1 MMCLI
6 LAGYNLNRIPSHPG
20 KEHFWTM
27 DAHTAILIVAAS
39 ERDANLYYATRFLAP
54 DSFVFIQTAAQK
66 ILLMSD
72 LEIDRAKQQATVDL
86 VLSHS
91 AYDKQLKDRG
101 MTEPKGADI
110 IKAVLDEFGIT
121 DLIVPTTFG
130 IELADALR
138 ERGFRISTRKEPF
151 YPERAIKSP
160 EEVQSVLDTMRAT
173 EAAIGHAV
181 EVIGA
186 SDIHQGHLYYEGHAL
201 TSEFIKKLINVKLME
216 NDCIAQHTIVACGDD
231 ACDPHNEG
239 SGPFR
244 AHEPIVM
251 DVFPKS
257 SKTGYYADIT
267 RTVVKGKPSDAL
279 RRVYDTVLQGQELGL
294 QMVTAGASGKA
305 IHAAIQDLFERAG
318 YHTGVINERVQ
329 GFFHGTGHGVGLE
342 IHEPPRISRVDD
354 TLRPGHVVTVEP
366 GLYYIGVGGVRIE
379 DTVLVTSDGHENLT
393 AFPKQFEV

>member
-1 MMCLI
+1 
-6 LAGYNLNRIPSHPG
+6 
-20 KEHFWTM
+20 M

-66 ILLMSD
+66 MLLMSD

-86 VLSHS
+86 VLSYS
-91 AYDKQLKDRG
+91 TYDKKLKDRG
-101 MTEPKGADI
+101 VTEPKGADV
-110 IKAVLDEFGIT
+110 IKAVLDEFGMT
-121 DLIVPTTFG
+121 DLIVPTNFG
-130 IELADALR
+130 VDLADALR

-160 EEVQSVLDTMRAT
+160 EEVQSVLQTMRAT
-173 EAAIGHAV
+173 EEAIGHAV
-181 EVIGA
+181 EVIRA
-186 SDIHQGHLYYEGHAL
+186 SEIHQEQLYYEGRVL

-267 RTVVKGKPSDAL
+267 RTVVKGKPSDAV
-279 RRVYDTVLQGQELGL
+279 RRLYDTVLQGQELGL
-294 QMVTAGASGKA
+294 QMVKAGVSGKA
-305 IHAAIQDLFERAG
+305 IHTAINDLFEKAG
-318 YHTGVINERVQ
+318 YQTGMVNERVQ

-354 TLRPGHVVTVEP
+354 TLQPGHVVTVEP
-366 GLYYIGVGGVRIE
+366 GLYYLGVGGVRIE
-379 DTVLVTSDGHENLT
+379 DTVLVTSDGCENLT
-393 AFPKQFEV
+393 SFPKYFEV

>member
-1 MMCLI
+1 
-6 LAGYNLNRIPSHPG
+6 
-20 KEHFWTM
+20 M
-27 DAHTAILIVAAS
+27 DAHTAMLIVAAS

-54 DSFVFIQTAAQK
+54 DSFVFMQTATQK

-72 LEIDRAKQQATVDL
+72 LEIDRAKQQSTVDV
-86 VLSHS
+86 VLSS
-91 AYDKQLKDRG
+91 SVYDKKLKDQG
-101 MTEPKGADI
+101 MTEPKAADV
-110 IKAVLDEFGIT
+110 IKALLDEFGLT
-121 DLIVPTTFG
+121 DLIVPTSFG

-160 EEVQSVLDTMRAT
+160 DEVQHVLHTMQAT
-173 EAAIGHAV
+173 EEAIGHAV
-181 EVIGA
+181 EVIKA
-186 SDIHQGHLYYEGHAL
+186 ADIHQGQLYYEGQPL

-244 AHEPIVM
+244 AHQPIVM

-294 QMVTAGASGKA
+294 QMVIAGASGKA
-305 IHAAIQDLFERAG
+305 IHSAIQDLFERTG
-318 YHTGVINERVQ
+318 YHTGVIDERVQ

-342 IHEPPRISRVDD
+342 IHEPPRISRSDD
-354 TLRPGHVVTVEP
+354 TLQPGHVVTVEP
-366 GLYYIGVGGVRIE
+366 GLYYLGIGGIRIE
-379 DTVLVTSDGHENLT
+379 DTVLVTSDGYENLT
-393 AFPKQFEV
+393 SFPKQFEL

>member
-1 MMCLI
+1 
-6 LAGYNLNRIPSHPG
+6 
-20 KEHFWTM
+20 M
-27 DAHTAILIVAAS
+27 DAHTAMLIVAAS

-54 DSFVFIQTAAQK
+54 DSFVFMQTATQK

-72 LEIDRAKQQATVDL
+72 LEIDRAKQQSTVDV
-86 VLSHS
+86 VLSYS
-91 AYDKQLKDRG
+91 AYDKKLKDQG
-101 MTEPKGADI
+101 MTEPKAADV
-110 IKAVLDEFGIT
+110 IKALLDEFGLT
-121 DLIVPTTFG
+121 DLIVPTSFG

-160 EEVQSVLDTMRAT
+160 DEVQHVLRTMQAT
-173 EAAIGHAV
+173 EEAIGHAV
-181 EVIGA
+181 EVIKA
-186 SDIHQGHLYYEGHAL
+186 ADIHQGQLYYAGQPL

-244 AHEPIVM
+244 AHQPIVM

-305 IHAAIQDLFERAG
+305 IHSAIQDLFERTG
-318 YHTGVINERVQ
+318 YHTGVIDERVQ

-342 IHEPPRISRVDD
+342 IHEPPRISRSDD
-354 TLRPGHVVTVEP
+354 TLQPGHVVTVEP
-366 GLYYIGVGGVRIE
+366 GLYYLGIGGVRIE
-379 DTVLVTSDGHENLT
+379 DTVLVTSNGYENLT
-393 AFPKQFEV
+393 SFPKQFEL

>member
-1 MMCLI
+1 
-6 LAGYNLNRIPSHPG
+6 
-20 KEHFWTM
+20 M
-27 DAHTAILIVAAS
+27 DAHTAMLIVAAS

-54 DSFVFIQTAAQK
+54 DSFVFMQTATQK

-72 LEIDRAKQQATVDL
+72 LEIDRAKQQSTVDV
-86 VLSHS
+86 VLSS
-91 AYDKQLKDRG
+91 SVYDKKLKDQG
-101 MTEPKGADI
+101 MTEPKAADV
-110 IKAVLDEFGIT
+110 IKALLDEFGLT
-121 DLIVPTTFG
+121 DLIVPTSFG

-160 EEVQSVLDTMRAT
+160 DEVQHVLHTMQAT
-173 EAAIGHAV
+173 EEAIGHAV
-181 EVIGA
+181 EVIKA
-186 SDIHQGHLYYEGHAL
+186 ADIHQGQLYYEGQPL

-244 AHEPIVM
+244 AHQPIVM

-305 IHAAIQDLFERAG
+305 IHSAIQDLFERTG
-318 YHTGVINERVQ
+318 YHTGVIDERVQ

-342 IHEPPRISRVDD
+342 IHEPPRISRSDD
-354 TLRPGHVVTVEP
+354 TLQPGHVVTVEP
-366 GLYYIGVGGVRIE
+366 GLYYLGIGGVRIE
-379 DTVLVTSDGHENLT
+379 DTVLVTSDGYENLT
-393 AFPKQFEV
+393 SFPKQFEL

>member
-1 MMCLI
+1 
-6 LAGYNLNRIPSHPG
+6 
-20 KEHFWTM
+20 M
-27 DAHTAILIVAAS
+27 DAHTAMLIVAAS
-39 ERDANLYYATRFLAP
+39 EQDANLYYATRFLAP
-54 DSFVFIQTAAQK
+54 DSFVFIQTATQK

-72 LEIDRAKQQATVDL
+72 LEIDRAKQQSTVDV
-86 VLSHS
+86 VLSSS
-91 AYDKQLKDRG
+91 AYNKKLKDQG
-101 MTEPKGADI
+101 MTEPKGADV
-110 IKAVLDEFGIT
+110 IKAVLNELGLT

-138 ERGFRISTRKEPF
+138 ERGFRLSTRKEPF
-151 YPERAIKSP
+151 YPERAIKSA
-160 EEVQSVLDTMRAT
+160 EEVQHVLHTMQAT
-173 EAAIGHAV
+173 EEAIGHAV
-181 EVIGA
+181 AVIKS
-186 SDIHQGHLYYEGHAL
+186 SDIFQGQLYHEGQPL

-244 AHEPIVM
+244 AHQPIVM

-279 RRVYDTVLQGQELGL
+279 RRVYDTVLEGQELGL

-305 IHAAIQDLFERAG
+305 IHSAIQDLFERAG
-318 YHTGVINERVQ
+318 YHTGIINERVQ

-342 IHEPPRISRVDD
+342 IHEPPRISRTDD
-354 TLRPGHVVTVEP
+354 TLQPGHVVTVEP
-366 GLYYIGVGGVRIE
+366 GLYYLGIGGVRIE
-379 DTVLVTSDGHENLT
+379 DTVLVTSDGYENLT
-393 AFPKQFEV
+393 SFPKQFEL

>member
-1 MMCLI
+1 
-6 LAGYNLNRIPSHPG
+6 
-20 KEHFWTM
+20 M
-27 DAHTAILIVAAS
+27 DAHTAMLIVAAS

-54 DSFVFIQTAAQK
+54 DSFVFMQTATQK

-72 LEIDRAKQQATVDL
+72 LEIDRAKQQSTVDV
-86 VLSHS
+86 VLSS
-91 AYDKQLKDRG
+91 SVYDKKLKDQG
-101 MTEPKGADI
+101 MTEPKAADV
-110 IKAVLDEFGIT
+110 IKALLDEFGLT
-121 DLIVPTTFG
+121 DLIVPTSFG

-160 EEVQSVLDTMRAT
+160 DEVQHVLHTMQAT
-173 EAAIGHAV
+173 EEEIGHAV
-181 EVIGA
+181 EVIKA
-186 SDIHQGHLYYEGHAL
+186 ADIHQGQLYYEGQPL

-244 AHEPIVM
+244 AHQPIVM

-294 QMVTAGASGKA
+294 QMVIAGASGKA
-305 IHAAIQDLFERAG
+305 IHSAIQDLFERTG
-318 YHTGVINERVQ
+318 YHTGVIDERVQ

-342 IHEPPRISRVDD
+342 IHEPPRISRSDD
-354 TLRPGHVVTVEP
+354 TLQPGHVVTVEP
-366 GLYYIGVGGVRIE
+366 GLYYLGIGGVRIE
-379 DTVLVTSDGHENLT
+379 DTVLVTSDGYENLT
-393 AFPKQFEV
+393 SFPKQFEL

>member
-1 MMCLI
+1 
-6 LAGYNLNRIPSHPG
+6 
-20 KEHFWTM
+20 M

-54 DSFVFIQTAAQK
+54 DSFVFVQTARQK

-86 VLSHS
+86 VLSYS
-91 AYDKQLKDRG
+91 AYEKRLKDQG
-101 MTEPKGADI
+101 MTEPKAADV
-110 IKAVLDEFGIT
+110 IKAVLHEFGIA
-121 DLIVPTTFG
+121 DLIVPTNFG
-130 IELADALR
+130 VDLADALR
-138 ERGFRISTRKEPF
+138 ERSLRLSTRREPF
-151 YPERAIKSP
+151 YPERAVKSP
-160 EEVQSVLDTMRAT
+160 QEVQSVLQTMRAT
-173 EAAIGHAV
+173 EEALGHAV
-181 EVIGA
+181 EVIKAADMHKG
-186 SDIHQGHLYYEGHAL
+186 QLYHEGRVL

-267 RTVVKGKPSDAL
+267 RTVVKGKPSDRL
-279 RRVYDTVLQGQELGL
+279 RQVYDTVLQGQELGL
-294 QMVTAGASGKA
+294 QMVKAGASGKA
-305 IHAAIQDLFERAG
+305 IHSAILDLFERAG
-318 YHTGVINERVQ
+318 YHTGIVNERMQ

-342 IHEPPRISRVDD
+342 IHEPPRISRIDD
-354 TLRPGHVVTVEP
+354 TLQPGHVVTVEP
-366 GLYYIGVGGVRIE
+366 GLYYLGMGGVRIE
-379 DTVLVTSDGHENLT
+379 DTVLVTSHGYENLT
-393 AFPKQFEV
+393 SFPKQFEL

>member
-1 MMCLI
+1 
-6 LAGYNLNRIPSHPG
+6 
-20 KEHFWTM
+20 M
-27 DAHTAILIVAAS
+27 DAHTAILIVTAS

-54 DSFVFIQTAAQK
+54 DSFVFIQTATQK

-72 LEIDRAKQQATVDL
+72 LEIDRAKQQATVDV
-86 VLSHS
+86 VLSYS
-91 AYDKQLKDRG
+91 AYDKRLKDQG
-101 MTEPKGADI
+101 MTEPKGADV
-110 IKAVLDEFGIT
+110 IKAVLDELGMT
-121 DLIVPTTFG
+121 DLVVPTNFG
-130 IELADALR
+130 VELADALR
-138 ERGFRISTRKEPF
+138 ERGFRISTRREPF

-160 EEVQSVLDTMRAT
+160 DEVQHVLQTMRAT
-173 EAAIGHAV
+173 EEAIGHAV
-181 EVIGA
+181 EVIQA
-186 SDIHQGHLYYEGHAL
+186 ADIHQGQLYHEGRAL

-279 RRVYDTVLQGQELGL
+279 RRVYDKVLEGQELGL
-294 QMVTAGASGKA
+294 QMVKAGASGKA
-305 IHAAIQDLFERAG
+305 IHSAIQDLFEQAG

-354 TLRPGHVVTVEP
+354 TLQPGHVVTVEP
-366 GLYYIGVGGVRIE
+366 GLYYLGIGGVRIE
-379 DTVLVTSDGHENLT
+379 DTVLVTSDGYENLT
-393 AFPKQFEV
+393 TFHKQFEL

>member
-1 MMCLI
+1 
-6 LAGYNLNRIPSHPG
+6 
-20 KEHFWTM
+20 M

-54 DSFVFIQTAAQK
+54 DSFVFLQTTTQK

-86 VLSHS
+86 VLSYS
-91 AYDKQLKDRG
+91 DFDKKLTDQG
-101 MTEPKGADI
+101 TAEPKAADV
-110 IKAVLDEFGIT
+110 IKAVLDEFGVT
-121 DLIVPTTFG
+121 NLIVPTNFG
-130 IELADALR
+130 IDLADALR
-138 ERGFRISTRKEPF
+138 DRGFQISTRREPF

-160 EEVQSVLDTMRAT
+160 GEVQHVLDTMRAT
-173 EAAIGHAV
+173 EEAIGRAV

-186 SDIHQGHLYYEGHAL
+186 ADIHDGQLYYEGQVL

-244 AHEPIVM
+244 AHQPIVM

-257 SKTGYYADIT
+257 SKTGYYADIS
-267 RTVVKGKPSDAL
+267 RTVVRGKPSDAL

-294 QMVTAGASGKA
+294 EMVKAGASGKV
-305 IHAAIQDLFERAG
+305 IHLAIQDLFEHAG

-342 IHEPPRISRVDD
+342 IHEPPRISRIDD
-354 TLRPGHVVTVEP
+354 TLQPGHVVTVEP
-366 GLYYIGVGGVRIE
+366 GLYYLGIGGVRIE
-379 DTVLVTSDGHENLT
+379 DTVVVTSDGYENLT
-393 AFPKQFEV
+393 TFPKRFEL

>member
-1 MMCLI
+1 VV
-6 LAGYNLNRIPSHPG
+6 NLDQRDIAAIRAIPG
-20 KEHFWTM
+20 KEYIWTM
-27 DAHTAILIVAAS
+27 DGHTAILMVAAS

-54 DSFVFIQTAAQK
+54 DSFVFIQTATQK

-72 LEIDRAKQQATVDL
+72 LELDRAKQQSTVDV
-86 VLSHS
+86 VLSAS
-91 AYDKQLKDRG
+91 AYTKKLKDQG
-101 MTEPKGADI
+101 VTEPKAADV
-110 IKAVLDEFGIT
+110 IKTVLDEFGVT
-121 DLIVPTTFG
+121 DLIVPTNFG

-138 ERGFRISTRKEPF
+138 ERGFRMSTRTEPF

-160 EEVQSVLDTMRAT
+160 DEVQYILHTMQAT
-173 EAAIGHAV
+173 EEAIGHAV
-181 EVIGA
+181 EVIKA
-186 SDIHQGHLYYEGHAL
+186 ADIHHGQLYYEGQPL

-267 RTVVKGKPSDAL
+267 RTVVRGKPSDAL

-294 QMVTAGASGKA
+294 QMVKAGTSGKA
-305 IHAAIQDLFERAG
+305 IHSAIQDLFEQAG
-318 YHTGVINERVQ
+318 YQTGVINERVQ

-354 TLRPGHVVTVEP
+354 ILQPGHVVTVEP
-366 GLYYIGVGGVRIE
+366 GLYYLGVGGVRIE
-379 DTVLVTSDGHENLT
+379 DTVLVTSDGYENLT
-393 AFPKQFEV
+393 TFPKQFEL

>member
-1 MMCLI
+1 
-6 LAGYNLNRIPSHPG
+6 
-20 KEHFWTM
+20 M

-54 DSFVFIQTAAQK
+54 DSFVFMQTATQK

-72 LEIDRAKQQATVDL
+72 LEIDRAKQQSTVDV
-86 VLSHS
+86 VLSYS
-91 AYDKQLKDRG
+91 VYDKKLKDHG
-101 MTEPKGADI
+101 MTEPKAADV
-110 IKAVLDEFGIT
+110 IKAVLDEFGLT
-121 DLIVPTTFG
+121 DLVVPTNFG

-160 EEVQSVLDTMRAT
+160 EEVQHVLHTMQAT

-181 EVIGA
+181 EVIKA
-186 SDIHQGHLYYEGHAL
+186 ADIYQGQLYYEGQVL

-244 AHEPIVM
+244 AHQPIVM

-257 SKTGYYADIT
+257 SRTGYYADIT
-267 RTVVKGKPSDAL
+267 RTVIKGKPSDAL
-279 RRVYDTVLQGQELGL
+279 RRVYDTVFQGQELGL
-294 QMVTAGASGKA
+294 QMVKAGASGKA
-305 IHAAIQDLFERAG
+305 IHSAIQDLFEHAG

-342 IHEPPRISRVDD
+342 IHEPPRISRIDD
-354 TLRPGHVVTVEP
+354 TLQPGHVVTVEP
-366 GLYYIGVGGVRIE
+366 GLYYLGIGGVRIE
-379 DTVLVTSDGHENLT
+379 DTVLVTSDGYENLT
-393 AFPKQFEV
+393 TFPKQFELG

>member
-1 MMCLI
+1 
-6 LAGYNLNRIPSHPG
+6 
-20 KEHFWTM
+20 M
-27 DAHTAILIVAAS
+27 DAHTAMLIVAAS
-39 ERDANLYYATRFLAP
+39 EQDANLYYATRFLAP
-54 DSFVFIQTAAQK
+54 DSFVFIETATQK

-72 LEIDRAKQQATVDL
+72 LEIDRAKQQSTVDV
-86 VLSHS
+86 VLSSS
-91 AYDKQLKDRG
+91 AYTKKLKDQG
-101 MTEPKGADI
+101 MIEPKTVDV
-110 IKAVLDEFGIT
+110 IKAVLDELGLT

-138 ERGFRISTRKEPF
+138 ERGFRLSTRKEPF

-160 EEVQSVLDTMRAT
+160 DEVQHVLHTMQAT
-173 EAAIGHAV
+173 EEAIRHAV
-181 EVIGA
+181 EVIKA
-186 SDIHQGHLYYEGHAL
+186 ADIHQGQLYYDGQPL

-244 AHEPIVM
+244 AHRPIVM

-279 RRVYDTVLQGQELGL
+279 RRVYDTVLEGQELGL

-305 IHAAIQDLFERAG
+305 IHSAIQDLFERAG

-342 IHEPPRISRVDD
+342 IHEPPRISRTDD
-354 TLRPGHVVTVEP
+354 TLQPGHVVTVEP
-366 GLYYIGVGGVRIE
+366 GLYYLGVGGVRIE
-379 DTVLVTSDGHENLT
+379 DTVLVTSDGYKNLT
-393 AFPKQFEV
+393 SFPKQFEV

>member
-1 MMCLI
+1 
-6 LAGYNLNRIPSHPG
+6 
-20 KEHFWTM
+20 M
-27 DAHTAILIVAAS
+27 DAHSGILIVSAS

-54 DSFVFIQTAAQK
+54 DAFVFIQTSTQK

-86 VLSHS
+86 VLSYS
-91 AYDKQLKDRG
+91 AYDKKLKDQG
-101 MTEPKGADI
+101 MTEPKAADV
-110 IKAVLDEFGIT
+110 IKAVLDEFGLT
-121 DLIVPTTFG
+121 DLIVPTNFG
-130 IELADALR
+130 VDLADALR
-138 ERGFRISTRKEPF
+138 ERGMHISTRKEPF

-160 EEVQSVLDTMRAT
+160 EEVQHVLHTMQAT
-173 EAAIGHAV
+173 EEALGHAV
-181 EVIGA
+181 EVIRA
-186 SDIHQGHLYYEGHAL
+186 AEIHRGQLYYEGRVL

-257 SKTGYYADIT
+257 CKTGYYADIS
-267 RTVVKGKPSDAL
+267 RTVVKGQPSDAL

-294 QMVTAGASGKA
+294 QMVQAGASGKA
-305 IHAAIQDLFERAG
+305 IHSAIQDLFERLG

-354 TLRPGHVVTVEP
+354 TLQPGHVVTVEP
-366 GLYYIGVGGVRIE
+366 GLYYLGIGGVRIE
-379 DTVLVTSDGHENLT
+379 DTVLVTGNGCENLT
-393 AFPKQFEV
+393 TYPKQFEL

>member
-1 MMCLI
+1 
-6 LAGYNLNRIPSHPG
+6 
-20 KEHFWTM
+20 M
-27 DAHTAILIVAAS
+27 DAHTAMLIVAAS

-54 DSFVFIQTAAQK
+54 DSFVFMQTATQK

-72 LEIDRAKQQATVDL
+72 LEIDRAKQQSTVDV
-86 VLSHS
+86 VLSS
-91 AYDKQLKDRG
+91 SVYDKKLKDQG
-101 MTEPKGADI
+101 MTVPKAADV
-110 IKAVLDEFGIT
+110 IKALLDEFGLT
-121 DLIVPTTFG
+121 DLIVPTSFG

-160 EEVQSVLDTMRAT
+160 DEVQHVLHTMQAT
-173 EAAIGHAV
+173 EEAIGHAV
-181 EVIGA
+181 EVIKA
-186 SDIHQGHLYYEGHAL
+186 ADIHQGQLYYEGQPL

-244 AHEPIVM
+244 AHQPIVM

-294 QMVTAGASGKA
+294 QMVIAGASGKA
-305 IHAAIQDLFERAG
+305 IHSAIQDLFERTG
-318 YHTGVINERVQ
+318 YHTGVIDERVQ

-342 IHEPPRISRVDD
+342 IHEPPRISRSDD
-354 TLRPGHVVTVEP
+354 TLQPGHVVTVEP
-366 GLYYIGVGGVRIE
+366 GLYYLGIGGIRIE
-379 DTVLVTSDGHENLT
+379 DTVLVTSDGYENLT
-393 AFPKQFEV
+393 SFPKQFEL